1 MDTKPKSGIDYYV
14 EDGFIVFTEKYHL
27 QRGKCCGSKCRHC
40 PYEPKHK
47 KGAKTEKKDFSS
59 SED

>member
-40 PYEPKHK
+40 PFEPKHK
-47 KGAKTEKKDFSS
+47 KGSTTKKKLF
-59 SED
+59 EDNK